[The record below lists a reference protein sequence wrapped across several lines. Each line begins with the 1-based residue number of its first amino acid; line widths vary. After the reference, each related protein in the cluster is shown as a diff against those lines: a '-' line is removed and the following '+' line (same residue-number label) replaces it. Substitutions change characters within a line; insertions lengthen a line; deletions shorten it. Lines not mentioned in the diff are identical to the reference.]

1 MSLLSLLRD
10 EGIRTRKL
18 AILVGAK
25 IGQLVKNR
33 WMSRIKSQ
41 PRSRQNFF
49 LDIPF
54 DRAH

>member
-33 WMSRIKSQ
+33 
-41 PRSRQNFF
+41 
-49 LDIPF
+49 L
-54 DRAH
+54 HH